1 MILTSGEVAQIEC
14 DIAVLKPLAQA
25 TEMLGGEKMPT
36 LSVVQ
41 PMLTALRKKH
51 LKVSAVEP
59 KMALDM
65 KQAIL
70 SRIDNHFSDEDQQ
83 KYMLIATCLD
93 PRFNRLKFLPSK
105 ECLHRADSHC

>member
-1 MILTSGEVAQIEC
+1 
-14 DIAVLKPLAQA
+14 
-25 TEMLGGEKMPT
+25 MPT

-70 SRIDNHFSDEDQQ
+70 SSIDNHFSDEDQQ
-83 KYMLIATCLD
+83 KYMFIANFFHQRKGWMSTQ
-93 PRFNRLKFLPSK
+93 S
-105 ECLHRADSHC
+105 